1 MEQLQSFINAAAGVY
16 EEIPEI
22 PLTGIYDENTRDA
35 IYAVQAV
42 FGYPINGIVGPL
54 TWDTLANIYN
64 DVEAGSGRAEGQFSG
79 NDLSIGDGE
88 G

>member
-1 MEQLQSFINAAAGVY
+1 
-16 EEIPEI
+16 
-22 PLTGIYDENTRDA
+22 
-35 IYAVQAV
+35 VQAV